1 MPEPFSSGMSRR
13 QALRLG
19 ALGAG
24 GLLLSACSGA
34 PALHTAAA
42 PTGPRKR
49 GGTFRFAPISTAG
62 TTSADPLSI
71 NSGYEIRYAMF
82 DSLVTLDHQ
91 NRVQPALAEML
102 EPEGSD
108 QTVWTIRL
116 RDGVEFHNGKPLD
129 VDDLLFSLQR
139 LLDPKSPSSAS
150 NLLRM
155 IDLNAAKKLDKRT
168 LRLKLTSPNS
178 QLRTAFA
185 PSDAAIMP
193 VGFDPNHPVGTG
205 PFKQTGFTPGQR
217 WSGARNGSYWR
228 EGLPYLDGLEFIG
241 FADTTTARTNAL
253 LSGQIDGID
262 GLHPAQLPQ
271 ISSHP
276 NLNVLISRSGAYQV
290 FEMRCDKGAM
300 FEDPRVRKAFKLLVD
315 RPQMIKVAWNGRGAV
330 GNDTGVWP
338 EFDPAMD
345 GSLPQHAQ
353 DLDQAR
359 SLLKA
364 AGKDGMTVTLRT
376 CQLATGQVESANVL
390 IENAKAAGVTVNLDV
405 VSNRAQYYGGQ
416 DYYTSQFKVDSDS
429 TETMFANTA
438 YVFTGKGIYNNT
450 GYDNP
455 RVNSLYAQALAAP
468 TPQKYQ
474 ELMHE
479 VSRIVWDDGPWI
491 SWGRQDT
498 VHVCSNKFTG
508 AVEDASGRFNGYK
521 WTEISQA

>member
-1 MPEPFSSGMSRR
+1 MPGPFPAGMSRR

-24 GLLLSACSGA
+24 GLLLAGCGGA
-34 PALHTAAA
+34 PPVRTAAA

-49 GGTFRFAPISTAG
+49 GGTFRFAPLSTAG

-71 NSGYEIRYAMF
+71 NSGYELRFAMF
-82 DSLVTLDHQ
+82 DSLVVPDHQ
-91 NRVQPALAEML
+91 NRVQMSLAELL
-102 EPEGSD
+102 EPEGTD
-108 QTVWTIRL
+108 QSVWTIRL
-116 RDGVEFHNGKPLD
+116 REGVEFHNGKTLD
-129 VDDLLFSLQR
+129 ADDVLFSLQR
-139 LLDPKSPSSAS
+139 ILDPKTPSSAS
-150 NLLRM
+150 NLLKA
-155 IDLNAAKKLDKRT
+155 IDLNAVKKLDKRT
-168 LRLKLTSPNS
+168 LRLKLTTPNS
-178 QLRTAFA
+178 QLRRAFA
-185 PSDAAIMP
+185 PSEAAIMP
-193 VGFDPNHPVGTG
+193 VGFDPNRPVGTG
-205 PFKQTGFTPGQR
+205 PFKQVNFTPGQR
-217 WSGARNGSYWR
+217 WTGTRNGNYWR
-228 EGLPYLDGLEFIG
+228 EGRPYLDGLEFIG

-253 LSGQIDGID
+253 ISGQVDGID

-271 ISSHP
+271 ISAHP
-276 NLNVLISRSGAYQV
+276 NLSVLISQSGAYQV
-290 FEMRCDKGAM
+290 FEMRCDKGAV

-315 RPQMIKVAWNGRGAV
+315 RPQMIKVAWNGQGAV
-330 GNDTGVWP
+330 GNDTGVWA

-364 AGKDGMTVTLRT
+364 AGKDGMSVTLRT

-390 IENAKAAGVTVNLDV
+390 VQNAKAAGVTVNLDV
-405 VSNRAQYYGGQ
+405 VANRAQYYGGQ

-429 TETMFANTA
+429 TETMFANLA

-455 RVNSLYAQALAAP
+455 KVNSLYAQALAA
-468 TPQKYQ
+468 TPEKYQ

-491 SWGRQDT
+491 SWGRQNT
-498 VHVCSNKFTG
+498 VHAFSNKFTG
-508 AVEDASGRFNGYK
+508 AVEDASGRFNGYQ
-521 WTEISQA
+521 WGDISVA